1 MELIIRK
8 KMIINKI
15 KHIKILKLEE
25 RDLGHA
31 EESKLPRKLMI
42 NKGNLFYLL
51 IILLIKF
58 N

>member
-31 EESKLPRKLMI
+31 EES
-42 NKGNLFYLL
+42 NKVNLFYFL